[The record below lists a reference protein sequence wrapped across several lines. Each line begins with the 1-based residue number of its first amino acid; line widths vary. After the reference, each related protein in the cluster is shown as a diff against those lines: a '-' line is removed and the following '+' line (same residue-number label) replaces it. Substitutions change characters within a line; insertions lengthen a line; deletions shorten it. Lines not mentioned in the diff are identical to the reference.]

1 MINRDSSKV
10 YIEAKDFTLQDY
22 EERLSIC
29 ENIFSQEIKK
39 KKFDIYLQTAN
50 PSNNFITE
58 NSVINKKGL

>member
-39 KKFDIYLQTAN
+39 RSLIFIYKLRIQA
-50 PSNNFITE
+50 I
-58 NSVINKKGL
+58 IL